1 MAEHE
6 HPVWP
11 GGQEGKCHPGCIRNS
26 VASRSR
32 KVVVPLYS
40 ALVKLHLKYCVQFWA
55 SYYKNDIE
63 ALEHVQ
69 RRAAKPVKGLE
80 HKFYEE

>member
-1 MAEHE
+1 MSQQCAQ
-6 HPVWP
+6 VAKKAD
-11 GGQEGKCHPGCIRNS
+11 GTLACVRNS
-26 VASRSR
+26 VASRS
-32 KVVVPLYS
+32 KEMIIPLS
-40 ALVKLHLKYCVQFWA
+40 AALVRLHLKYCVQFWA